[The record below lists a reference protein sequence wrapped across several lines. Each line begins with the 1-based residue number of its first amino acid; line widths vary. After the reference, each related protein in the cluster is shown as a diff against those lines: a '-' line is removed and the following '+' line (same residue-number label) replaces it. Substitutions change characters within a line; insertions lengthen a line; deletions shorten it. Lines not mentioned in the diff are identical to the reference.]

1 MEKKDEITERFQ
13 SCVDQL
19 GALTELLASNNDA
32 GIVLSALQT
41 VTAGLIASA
50 PADMR
55 QPLAQYT
62 AQEILRMVE
71 NAHKPRSI
79 Q

>member
-1 MEKKDEITERFQ
+1 MDENIERFQ
-13 SCVDQL
+13 SCIDQV
-19 GALTELLASNNDA
+19 GALVELLTSNNDA

-50 PADMR
+50 PEELR
-55 QPLAQYT
+55 QPLAVYT
-62 AQEILRMVE
+62 AQEILRMAE
-71 NAHKPRSI
+71 AANKPRSI

>member
-1 MEKKDEITERFQ
+1 MDENIERFQ
-13 SCVDQL
+13 SCIDQL
-19 GALTELLASNNDA
+19 GSLVELLASNNDA

-50 PADMR
+50 PEELR
-55 QPLAQYT
+55 QPLAEYT
-62 AQEILRMVE
+62 AQEIIRMVE
-71 NAHKPRSI
+71 QANKKRSI

>member
-1 MEKKDEITERFQ
+1 MNEKEEVKERFQ

-19 GALTELLASNNDA
+19 GALTERLADHNDA
-32 GIVLSALQT
+32 GIVLNALQT

-55 QPLAQYT
+55 QPLAEYT
-62 AQEILRMVE
+62 AQEILRMAE
-71 NAHKPRSI
+71 AASKPRSI